1 MFRLHR
7 ESTPLATTLR
17 LAGRLD
23 ATNAATVA
31 AMADDCLRAGHH
43 LVLDLAGLQFADAD
57 GVRCLQRAEHAGA
70 RLVHGSTFLRHLLE
84 TLA

>member
-7 ESTPLATTLR
+7 ERTALATTLR

-31 AMADDCLRAGHH
+31 AMVDDCLRAGHR
-43 LVLDLAGLQFADAD
+43 LVLDLAGLQFADAE
-57 GVRCLQRAEHAGA
+57 GVRCLQRARRVGA
-70 RLVHGSTFLRHLLE
+70 QLVHGSTFLRHLLE
-84 TLA
+84 TPA